1 MVHKGKGAKGMGTK
15 ENEKHQAEEE
25 KEQQQQK
32 ELDITDNQLGSHD
45 QKLAS
50 PSAAMDVVLDQE
62 EDGAAAAGKLGDG
75 MIQILSDISVKQQ
88 SESSDTDKQIDPSCA
103 QEIGRQQSHVHDD
116 PRNSAAAAVIIIPTD
131 WSKKQQS
138 GSEALENHENNV
150 VFKAHLEAPGGSAS
164 LLLLPPPTTTS
175 LLEAQKVPAG
185 GGGGGGGGD
194 ESLKEVVSGTSREE
208 DEHPPELMILSSL
221 GSDVDNSLHPHNFL
235 ASHLSFLTPMKEV
248 SVNNGGDDK
257 AATGEEA
264 TASLRHVLSDPI
276 T

>member
-1 MVHKGKGAKGMGTK
+1 MGTK

-32 ELDITDNQLGSHD
+32 ELDIIDNQLGSHD

-62 EDGAAAAGKLGDG
+62 EEEAAAAGKLGDG

-88 SESSDTDKQIDPSCA
+88 PESSDTDKQIDPSCA

-116 PRNSAAAAVIIIPTD
+116 PKNSAAAAAVIIIPTD

-150 VFKAHLEAPGGSAS
+150 VFKAHLEAPGGAAS

-175 LLEAQKVPAG
+175 LLEAQKVPA

-208 DEHPPELMILSSL
+208 DEHPPELMILSSP
-221 GSDVDNSLHPHNFL
+221 GSDADNSLHPHNFL

-248 SVNNGGDDK
+248 SVNNGEDDK

-264 TASLRHVLSDPI
+264 TSSLRHVLSDPI

>member
-1 MVHKGKGAKGMGTK
+1 MGTK
-15 ENEKHQAEEE
+15 ENEKHQAEKE
-25 KEQQQQK
+25 KEQQQQQK
-32 ELDITDNQLGSHD
+32 ELDIIDNQLGSHD
-45 QKLAS
+45 QKLAG
-50 PSAAMDVVLDQE
+50 PSAAMGLVLDQE
-62 EDGAAAAGKLGDG
+62 EEEAAAAGKSGDG
-75 MIQILSDISVKQQ
+75 MIQILSDIPVKQQ

-116 PRNSAAAAVIIIPTD
+116 PKNSATAAVIIIPTD

-138 GSEALENHENNV
+138 GSEALENHDNNV

-185 GGGGGGGGD
+185 GGGGGGGD

-208 DEHPPELMILSSL
+208 DEHPPELMILSSP
-221 GSDVDNSLHPHNFL
+221 GSDADNSLHPHNFL

-248 SVNNGGDDK
+248 SVNNGGEDK
-257 AATGEEA
+257 AVTGEEA
-264 TASLRHVLSDPI
+264 TSSLRHVLSDPI

>member
-1 MVHKGKGAKGMGTK
+1 
-15 ENEKHQAEEE
+15 
-25 KEQQQQK
+25 
-32 ELDITDNQLGSHD
+32 
-45 QKLAS
+45 
-50 PSAAMDVVLDQE
+50 
-62 EDGAAAAGKLGDG
+62 
-75 MIQILSDISVKQQ
+75 VKQQ

-103 QEIGRQQSHVHDD
+103 QEIGRQQSHVHDH
-116 PRNSAAAAVIIIPTD
+116 PKNSAVVAAAAVIIIPTD

-150 VFKAHLEAPGGSAS
+150 VFKAHLEAPGSSLAAS

-208 DEHPPELMILSSL
+208 DEHPSELMILSSP
-221 GSDVDNSLHPHNFL
+221 GSDADNSLHPNNFL